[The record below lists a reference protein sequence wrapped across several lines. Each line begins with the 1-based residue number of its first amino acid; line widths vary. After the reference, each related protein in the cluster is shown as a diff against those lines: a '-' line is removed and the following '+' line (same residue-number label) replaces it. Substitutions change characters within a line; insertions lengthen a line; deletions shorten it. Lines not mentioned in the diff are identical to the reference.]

1 MPRMVGF
8 YIHFWL
14 LPLTQTHFYQKCQD
28 FACSKFHGVFG
39 WISVA
44 FPTTWRLRSGNWEQA
59 SRQCLKHACTSY
71 MQSLAL
77 LGLLMR
83 AETTGNSLQLVSSH
97 VQYCWRASSGQQCDS
112 CWRASSGQQDTCRM
126 GIWVVTGAVADGN
139 VCSFAWASYSSTLL
153 VSLTS
158 V

>member
-1 MPRMVGF
+1 MPTLVGVYF
-8 YIHFWL
+8 HFCQM
-14 LPLTQTHFYQKCQD
+14 PLTKVHFYQNLKY
-28 FACSKFHGVFG
+28 FACSKFQGGFHQVSAG
-39 WISVA
+39 

-126 GIWVVTGAVADGN
+126 GIWVVTSAVADGN